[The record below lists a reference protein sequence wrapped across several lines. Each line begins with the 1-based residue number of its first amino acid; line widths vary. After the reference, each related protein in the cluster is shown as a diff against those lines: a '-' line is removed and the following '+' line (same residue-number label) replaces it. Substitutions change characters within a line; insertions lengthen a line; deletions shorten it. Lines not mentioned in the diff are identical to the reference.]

1 MITHLQTFSYRNDST
16 VQEIRTIEID
26 GNVWFVAADVAKTL
40 GYSNPRKAVSDHCK
54 ERGVTKRYIPTTSG
68 KQEMVLINEAN
79 VYRLIV
85 RSKLPTAE
93 MFDEWVFDEVLPAIR
108 KTGYYSRYNFKH
120 KFVRRFNL
128 NWKKVDKG
136 HFSVISF
143 LFVILYGK
151 LEHEGYLIPDAAL
164 NGKEMRPD
172 VSVGLLFSKYLKDNH
187 PELADKF
194 KFYSHEFENGKE
206 VDARQYPNELL
217 PIFIRFVEELWIPE
231 YAELYFKDRDP
242 KALDYLPRL
251 LKAS

>member
-1 MITHLQTFSYRNDST
+1 MTTHLQTFCYRDDGTS
-16 VQEIRTIEID
+16 QDIRTIEID